1 MVKKLDRRQRRR
13 QATIEEIKA
22 IARQQIAEQGA
33 TGLSLGAIARAMGLT
48 PPALYRYFD
57 SRNDLVATLV
67 IEAYDSM
74 GEAMEI
80 AVAGLPEDDYAGQ
93 FLALMRAYR
102 GWALEHPEA
111 YALMYGA
118 SGAEVDLSGERGE
131 RFQRAVM
138 RSMWAMVQ
146 VLCAAH
152 DAHVLRFP
160 TQYQAPPA
168 TVQRALDWMRSI
180 LPVEDAPLGILALAL
195 TTWIRADGLVWQ
207 ELHGHLPKALFG
219 DGDLYGMESS
229 VLAERLGLTRQAGAD
244 GSGSSMR

>member
-1 MVKKLDRRQRRR
+1 MMKKSDRRQRRR

-22 IARQQIAEQGA
+22 IARQQIAEEGT
-33 TGLSLGAIARAMGLT
+33 TGFSLGAVARTMGLT

-57 SRNDLVATLV
+57 SRDDLVTTLI

-74 GEAMEI
+74 GEAMET
-80 AVAGLPEDDYAGQ
+80 AAAGLPEDDTAGRL
-93 FLALMRAYR
+93 LALMRAYR

-118 SGAEVDLSGERGE
+118 SGADVDLSGERGE

-152 DAHVLRFP
+152 DAHRLIIP
-160 TQYQAPPA
+160 AQYQVPPA
-168 TVQRALDWMRSI
+168 TVQRALDWMESI
-180 LPVEDAPLGILALAL
+180 LPVEDVPSGILALAL

-207 ELHGHLPKALFG
+207 ELRGHLPKALFG
-219 DGDLYGMESS
+219 AGDFYEMESS
-229 VLAERLGLTRQAGAD
+229 VLTERLGLTG
-244 GSGSSMR
+244 